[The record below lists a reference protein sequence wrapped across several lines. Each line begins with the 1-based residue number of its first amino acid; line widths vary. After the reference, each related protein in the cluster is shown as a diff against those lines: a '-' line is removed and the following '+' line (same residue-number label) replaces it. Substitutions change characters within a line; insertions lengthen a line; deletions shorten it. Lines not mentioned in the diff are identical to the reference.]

1 MSKRKPKS
9 PPGPRL
15 LVSVMNA
22 AEASEAVENG
32 ADLIDVKDPR
42 NGSLG
47 AADPRQWNEIR
58 QAVAGRVP
66 LSAAHGELRENNV
79 EELARCSND
88 LSFAKVGLK
97 GCTNPPAY
105 DWPIEWHSWRRQ
117 LPKQT
122 TPVMVVYADWRD
134 CGAPSPQ
141 ELLNCV
147 KGFAIPFVL
156 VDTCDKSTGTLRE
169 HCSDEQLVRFITAVH
184 ELKAKVV
191 LAGSLQLRDLP
202 ELLPMAPDFFAV
214 RGAVC
219 RGSRAGRLD
228 GMLVREWAQALST
241 SRK

>member
-9 PPGPRL
+9 ESGTRL

-42 NGSLG
+42 HGSLG
-47 AADPRQWNEIR
+47 ASNPFIWNQVR
-58 QAVAGRVP
+58 KAVDGRVP

-79 EELARCSND
+79 EELARYSD
-88 LSFAKVGLK
+88 HLSFAKVGLK
-97 GCTNPPAY
+97 GCTNPPTY
-105 DWPIEWHSWRRQ
+105 DWPVKWHDWRSQ
-117 LPKQT
+117 LTGRAK
-122 TPVMVVYADWRD
+122 PVMVVYADWRD

-141 ELLNCV
+141 EILNCV
-147 KGFAIPFVL
+147 KGFRVPYVL
-156 VDTCDKSTGTLRE
+156 VDTCDKNNGTIRE
-169 HCSDEQLVRFITAVH
+169 HCSNEQLVRFIAAVH
-184 ELKAKVV
+184 KLKAKVV
-191 LAGSLQLRDLP
+191 LAGSLQLSDLT
-202 ELLPMAPDFFAV
+202 ELLPMAPDYVAV

-228 GMLVREWAQALST
+228 GALVREWAQALSA